1 MQNDH
6 TKRFEITIIY
16 FNEGINFSKHV
27 GQELYYI
34 AFMIFFFVMIGLQNF
49 KQWTKLNPKS
59 APSVFVIVNFA
70 FTYFIKEYVLITF
83 TYLEGY
89 SARNE
94 GKKRILQ

>member
-6 TKRFEITIIY
+6 TKTFGITII
-16 FNEGINFSKHV
+16 FFDEGLNFSKHV

-34 AFMIFFFVMIGLQNF
+34 AFMISFFVMIGLKNF
-49 KQWTKLNPKS
+49 KQWTKLNPNS

-70 FTYFIKEYVLITF
+70 FTYSVKEYVLVTF
-83 TYLEGY
+83 TYLQGY

-94 GKKRILQ
+94 GNDRI